1 MLVIYTFVFSEIFKS
16 RWGGVGGDESRTQF
30 AVILFVGM
38 IVLSLFSEV
47 INRAP
52 GIITVNVNYV
62 KKVVFPIEILPV
74 VALGAAL
81 FHCIISVCVL
91 LVALLVFNGYLHMTA
106 FFLPLIFLPFL
117 MMIAGVAWVLASLG
131 TFLRD
136 VGQTVGVVTTML
148 MFLSPVFYPVDAV
161 PERFRIVIMINPLT
175 FVIEQSRQVLI
186 FGNSPDWLG
195 LSMYA
200 CASTLIAWLGYFWF
214 QKTRKGFSDVL

>member
-1 MLVIYTFVFSEIFKS
+1 
-16 RWGGVGGDESRTQF
+16 
-30 AVILFVGM
+30 
-38 IVLSLFSEV
+38 
-47 INRAP
+47 
-52 GIITVNVNYV
+52 
-62 KKVVFPIEILPV
+62 
-74 VALGAAL
+74 
-81 FHCIISVCVL
+81 
-91 LVALLVFNGYLHMTA
+91 
-106 FFLPLIFLPFL
+106 
-117 MMIAGVAWVLASLG
+117 
-131 TFLRD
+131 
-136 VGQTVGVVTTML
+136 ML